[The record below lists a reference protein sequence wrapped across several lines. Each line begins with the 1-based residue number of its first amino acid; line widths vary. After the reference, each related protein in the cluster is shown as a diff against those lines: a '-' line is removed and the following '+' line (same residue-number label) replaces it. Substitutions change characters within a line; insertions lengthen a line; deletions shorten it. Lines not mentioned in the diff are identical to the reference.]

1 MGTRMSFKF
10 KQLLGE
16 RRLTKIKPDRK
27 LVLKEMKGAKSDLET
42 ARKSLQDGNFK
53 WATIQGYY
61 SIFHAA
67 RALLYSKGF
76 REKSHYALFVAIREL
91 FRDEL
96 DLSLIQGFED
106 AMNLRQTADYG
117 LTFSEEGAIDVIE
130 TAEKFLLT
138 TKEVL
143 KIHT

>member
-1 MGTRMSFKF
+1 MSFKF

-27 LVLKEMKGAKSDLET
+27 LVLKEIKGAKSDLET
-42 ARKSLQDGNFK
+42 ARKSLQDKNFK